1 MLRFALLPALLVIAG
16 CAASVPAPEPDR
28 AEPQQTAPTAAA
40 AAPIPG
46 LQSARFDEFPAVLLF
61 AAAEACDDPTQ
72 SVVRPSRNEVRCETL
87 PAPQAA
93 AALILSYDGTVEDL
107 PRFVIGFRA
116 APQNGGF
123 LVTAENYIRVPQRS
137 GPARQIRLRDP
148 VIEEGMRELLRAAG
162 GELLPPA

>member
-1 MLRFALLPALLVIAG
+1 MLRFALLPALPMIAG
-16 CAASVPAPEPDR
+16 CAATSPAPEPDR
-28 AEPQQTAPTAAA
+28 AEPQQTAQAAPA

-46 LQSARFDEFPAVLLF
+46 LQSARFTEFPAVLLF

-116 APQNGGF
+116 APDNGGF
-123 LVTAENYIRVPQRS
+123 IVTAENYIRVPQRS